1 MIFERGQTYYNV
13 HYFDKWLDVNDFVEV
28 PAESKEEAES
38 VFWAEHEDED
48 HRYNV
53 QEVEYGYM
61 NVNVVR

>member
-13 HYFDKWLDVNDFVEV
+13 HYFDSWLGVDDFVEV

-38 VFWAEHEDED
+38 VFWAENEDED
-48 HRYNV
+48 DRYDI

-61 NVNVVR
+61 DVTIVR